1 MTDHHD
7 RETVVVRDGGSSLG
21 TILGALLIIALLV
34 AVWYFTLGPGGN
46 ATGGTDTDTDDNPV
60 PTLELPASDA
70 PAGS

>member
-1 MTDHHD
+1 MTEHHD

-21 TILGALLIIALLV
+21 TILGAILVIALLV

-46 ATGGTDTDTDDNPV
+46 AGTNTDTDNNTTPSQQI
-60 PTLELPASDA
+60 LPSEA